1 MEYKGAVIS
10 LQIKTFKPYVELM
23 RLNRPIGIWL
33 LLFPGLWSLALTSS
47 SLNLRYILL
56 FTLGAILMRGA
67 GCTFN
72 DIIDRNIDSHV
83 TRTKGR
89 PLAKG
94 SLSVFQAIL
103 FLILQ
108 LSGALTLLLQLN
120 KSTQILGASS
130 LILVA
135 IYPFMKRHT
144 HWPQLFLGI
153 TFNWG
158 ALMGEMA
165 LDERI
170 TLPSILLY
178 ITCIFWTLA
187 YDTLYAYQDC
197 EDDLRIGV
205 KSTACRFGDKGKGYI
220 TLFYGIMLFG
230 WGTLAIITHKL
241 PLLFAIFF
249 GGILLFFWRRTTHL
263 KSPLSCL
270 HAFKKNL
277 WIGLIFYAGILIA
290 NLLE

>member
-1 MEYKGAVIS
+1 MKIIRAYM
-10 LQIKTFKPYVELM
+10 ELM

-33 LLFPGLWSLALTSS
+33 LLFPCLWSLALASPA
-47 SLNLRYILL
+47 LNLRYIFL

-72 DIIDRNIDSHV
+72 DIMDRDIDKYV
-83 TRTKGR
+83 KRTKDR

-94 SLSVFQAIL
+94 ALSIVQGIL
-103 FLILQ
+103 LLILQ
-108 LSGALTLLLQLN
+108 LCGALTILLQFN
-120 KSTQILGASS
+120 KLTQILGACS

-135 IYPFMKRHT
+135 IYPFMKRYT
-144 HWPQLFLGI
+144 YWPQLFLGI

-158 ALMGEMA
+158 AFMGEMA
-165 LDERI
+165 LYERI
-170 TLPSILLY
+170 TFPSILLY

-187 YDTLYAYQDC
+187 YDTLYAYQDYK
-197 EDDLRIGV
+197 DDLRIGV

-220 TLFYGIMLFG
+220 TLFYGVMLFG
-230 WGTLAIITHKL
+230 WGTLSIITHKL
-241 PLLFAIFF
+241 PLLMATLF
-249 GGILLFFWRRTTHL
+249 GGILLFLWRRKIHL

-270 HAFKKNL
+270 QAFKKNL

-290 NLLE
+290 NLLEYRVCVTNF